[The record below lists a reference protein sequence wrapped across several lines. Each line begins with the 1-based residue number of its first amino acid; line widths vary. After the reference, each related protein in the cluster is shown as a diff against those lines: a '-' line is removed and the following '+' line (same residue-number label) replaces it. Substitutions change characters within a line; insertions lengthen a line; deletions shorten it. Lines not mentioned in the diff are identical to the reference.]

1 MRTTNASMA
10 TPMARAKPIDL
21 MIGSSTSMK
30 PAKTEVMISAA
41 AVTTR
46 APWPMPLMVA
56 SVGVA
61 PCTKSS
67 RIRDTRNTS

>member
-1 MRTTNASMA
+1 MA
-10 TPMARAKPIDL
+10 TPTASAKPIDL
-21 MIGSSTSMK
+21 MTGSSTRTK
-30 PAKTEVMISAA
+30 PAKTDIMMSAA

-56 SVGVA
+56 CRAVS

-67 RIRDTRNTS
+67 RIRETRKTS